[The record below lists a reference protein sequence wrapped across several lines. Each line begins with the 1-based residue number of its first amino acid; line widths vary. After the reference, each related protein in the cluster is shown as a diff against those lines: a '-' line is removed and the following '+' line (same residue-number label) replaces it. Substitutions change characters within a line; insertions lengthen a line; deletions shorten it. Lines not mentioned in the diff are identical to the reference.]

1 MTDSR
6 ERLFDRWAENYDRGM
21 SVNDDAFPFD
31 GYERILDAVVE
42 LAGMQVG
49 MQSHSMRVLDLG
61 TGTGNLAQ
69 RFIQRGCEVWGLDF
83 SAEMLSKAQEKF
95 PQAHFFRANLLEEWP
110 SSLRPPYDCIV
121 SAYVLHEFNLEAK
134 IAVLRRAMQY
144 LAPNAPLLIA
154 DVAFESVAD
163 REALHQRYAPD
174 WDEDE
179 FYWAADEA
187 IAAGERA
194 GLRLTYRQL
203 SSCGG
208 IFIVERL

>member
-1 MTDSR
+1 MTDR
-6 ERLFDRWAENYDRGM
+6 EHLFDHWAGSYDRGM
-21 SVNDDAFPFD
+21 SANDDAFPFD

-42 LAGMQVG
+42 LAGAKPG
-49 MQSHSMRVLDLG
+49 TRVLDLG
-61 TGTGNLAQ
+61 IGTGNLAQ
-69 RFIQRGCEVWGLDF
+69 RFIQCGCEVWGLDF
-83 SAEMLSKAQEKF
+83 SAEMLAKAREKF
-95 PQAHFFRANLLEEWP
+95 PQARLFQANLLEEWP
-110 SSLRPPYDCIV
+110 ADLRPPYDRIV
-121 SAYVLHEFNLEAK
+121 SAYVLHEFPLAAK

-144 LAPNAPLLIA
+144 LAPAALLLIA

-163 REALHQRYAPD
+163 REALRQRYAPD

-194 GLRLTYRQL
+194 GLRLSYRQL

-208 IFIVERL
+208 IFTVKRE

>member
-1 MTDSR
+1 MTDR
-6 ERLFDRWAENYDRGM
+6 ERLFDHWAGSYDRGM
-21 SVNDDAFPFD
+21 SANDDAFPFD

-42 LAGMQVG
+42 LAGAKPG
-49 MQSHSMRVLDLG
+49 TRVLDLG
-61 TGTGNLAQ
+61 IGTGNLAQ
-69 RFIQRGCEVWGLDF
+69 RFVQCGCEVWGLDF
-83 SAEMLSKAQEKF
+83 SAEMLAKAREKF
-95 PQAHFFRANLLEEWP
+95 PQARLFQANLLEEWP
-110 SSLRPPYDCIV
+110 ADLRPPYDRIV
-121 SAYVLHEFNLEAK
+121 SAYVLHEFPLAAK

-144 LAPNAPLLIA
+144 LAPAALLLIA

-194 GLRLTYRQL
+194 GLRLSYRQL

-208 IFIVERL
+208 IFVAKRE